1 MRRKKGN
8 IWRPCDLLIVGM
20 VLALAALPLLP
31 RGEEGK
37 TVEIKVEGETVRRI
51 PLDVPGD
58 YTVPTGNG
66 EIALRVADG
75 AVAVVSSPC
84 PDQTCVH
91 TGARRERGEAIVC
104 LPEQF
109 VAEITGES
117 EVDAYVG

>member
-8 IWRPCDLLIVGM
+8 IWRPWDLLIVGA

-31 RGEEGK
+31 RGETGEM
-37 TVEIKVEGETVRRI
+37 VKVQVRGETVRQI

-58 YTVPTGNG
+58 YTIPTGDG
-66 EIALRVADG
+66 EITLRVADG

-91 TGARRERGEAIVC
+91 TGARRGRGEAIVC